1 MSPGGWTAGSRNFS
15 PMAADPAKRKTFI
28 DSVIELCLQFGF
40 DGADLDWEY
49 PAFFEGSSVSDR
61 ENFAVLVKEMG
72 AALRWG
78 STIRAK
84 NYITAVNLM
93 AIRY

>member
-49 PAFFEGSSVSDR
+49 PAFFEGSSTADR
-61 ENFAVLVKEMG
+61 ENFALLVTEMG
-72 AALRWG
+72 AALRL
-78 STIRAK
+78 
-84 NYITAVNLM
+84 TAVKLM
-93 AIRY
+93 AVRY